1 MTRDRMRSGFFLMMA
16 TLVLSAGCAGTPE
29 DSATADAAASGGTTA
44 APMSAEMHA
53 DVQKAAAIANATA
66 AAPTKGDSILTANQ
80 LTADQ
85 LEEVM
90 YRIAAD
96 SAASAEY
103 RRLTSGN

>member
-1 MTRDRMRSGFFLMMA
+1 MTRDRMRSGLVMA
-16 TLVLSAGCAGTPE
+16 ALVLSAACAGTPE
-29 DSATADAAASGGTTA
+29 DSATADAAATGA
-44 APMSAEMHA
+44 ASVSMSAEMHA

-85 LEEVM
+85 LEQMM

-103 RRLTSGN
+103 KRLTSGN

>member
-1 MTRDRMRSGFFLMMA
+1 MTRDRMRSALFLVMA
-16 TLVLSAGCAGTPE
+16 AVVLTAACADTPE
-29 DSATADAAASGGTTA
+29 DSATADAAASGTTV

-53 DVQKAAAIANATA
+53 DVQKAAVIANATA

-80 LTADQ
+80 LTTDQ
-85 LEEVM
+85 LEEMM

-103 RRLTSGN
+103 KRLTSGN

>member
-29 DSATADAAASGGTTA
+29 DSATADAAASGTTA

-85 LEEVM
+85 LEEMM